1 VKAICASRGQPPATL
16 RRDAMTFT
24 LSPKEAIFAA
34 LVSAALHSWLNDP
47 TLETSDEILRS
58 SCAMQPL
65 TAGIT

>member
-34 LVSAALHSWLNDP
+34 RHRFCRASFVV
-47 TLETSDEILRS
+47 E
-58 SCAMQPL
+58 
-65 TAGIT
+65 